1 MNNLEATN
9 DCLFCKIVSGQIPA
23 DVVAHN
29 DVAIAFR
36 DISPE
41 APSHVLVIPREHH
54 DNVADLALVNP
65 LLAGQLLAL
74 AADVVRAE
82 GLTNGYRI
90 VTNTGADGG
99 QSVNH
104 VHFHVLGGRG
114 LTWPPG

>member
-1 MNNLEATN
+1 MN
-9 DCLFCKIVSGQIPA
+9 DCLFCKIASGQISA
-23 DVVAHN
+23 DIVAEN
-29 DVAIAFR
+29 EIAVAFR

-54 DNVADLALVNP
+54 DNVSDLALANP

-74 AADVVRAE
+74 AAEVIQTE
-82 GLTNGYRI
+82 KLTNGYRI
-90 VTNTGADGG
+90 VTNTGVDGG

-104 VHFHVLGGRG
+104 LHFHVLGGRG